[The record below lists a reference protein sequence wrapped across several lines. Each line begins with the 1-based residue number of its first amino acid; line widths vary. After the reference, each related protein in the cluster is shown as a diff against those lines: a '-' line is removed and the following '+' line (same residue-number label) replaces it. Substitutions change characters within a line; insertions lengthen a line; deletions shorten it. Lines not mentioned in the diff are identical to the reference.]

1 MGCEGDANVNKCFSY
16 RHQSNGK
23 SRKHTSKPQNIRSI
37 FGRFLE
43 RSRQSWINAFVYFV
57 RQKVYYDQTPKHT
70 KYFWAFSWVHQ
81 TTWINA
87 FVYFVRQKV
96 YSQANPKTYEVFLG
110 VFLSAPDDLNK
121 RFCVLRTTKGLFMLD
136 KRFITWQM
144 VFTNIFYFDEYNE
157 KYF

>member
-43 RSRQSWINAFVYFV
+43 RSRQSWINVLCTS
-57 RQKVYYDQTPKHT
+57 YDKRFIRKQTPKHT
-70 KYFWAFSWVHQ
+70 KYFWAFVLALL

-87 FVYFVRQKV
+87 FVYFVRHKV

>member
-70 KYFWAFSWVHQ
+70 KYFWAFD
-81 TTWINA
+81 
-87 FVYFVRQKV
+87 
-96 YSQANPKTYEVFLG
+96 
-110 VFLSAPDDLNK
+110 SALPTSLIK
-121 RFCVLRTTKGLFMLD
+121 RFCVLRTTKGLLSTNTKTYEVFFGVCIISTPD
-136 KRFITWQM
+136 KLQENAFVYFVRLKVFLWTNLFKKNISKKVGNIT
-144 VFTNIFYFDEYNE
+144 
-157 KYF
+157 